1 MSALLRAAVD
11 FPSLSVQ
18 GCVLQPMGWRMS
30 LPSPAPGLV
39 CAINH
44 PTTGDDP
51 PLRIGCGPLQAD
63 LLPAGWRVPL
73 EQGLEQGGGDGLLL
87 AGGLLAGAPRGA
99 GPGAAAAREQELEQQ
114 LPGPWRRIAL
124 GSRPLLL
131 LAHREQLAGRGN
143 PAHGLPRFLLPATG
157 TARLAEQLE
166 QMGWL
171 ELEREPQNTAEALI
185 GRLGQGRLLLPA
197 AGLLLVHSPWREAG
211 LVALPPPEPLAEELE
226 LWIRPERAEAEAMR
240 TLMALLRQR
249 LAGGCLQKTPAMG
262 GGSPERP

>member
-1 MSALLRAAVD
+1 MSALLGVWVD
-11 FPSLSVQ
+11 FPSLSVE
-18 GCVLQPMGWRMS
+18 GCVLQRMRS
-30 LPSPAPGLV
+30 RISIPTPAPGLV

-44 PTTGDDP
+44 PTTGGRP

-63 LLPAGWRVPL
+63 LLSAGWRVPL
-73 EQGLEQGGGDGLLL
+73 AQGLEQGGGDGLLL
-87 AGGLLAGAPRGA
+87 AGGLRAGDSRGA
-99 GPGAAAAREQELEQQ
+99 GPGAAAAREQEREQQ

-131 LAHREQLAGRGN
+131 LAHREQLAGRGS

-157 TARLAEQLE
+157 SARLAEQLE

-197 AGLLLVHSPWREAG
+197 AGSLLDHAPWREAG

-226 LWIRPERAEAEAMR
+226 LWIRPQRAAEEAVAA
-240 TLMALLRQR
+240 LAALLRQR
-249 LAGGCLQKTPAMG
+249 LAGGCQQKTPAIG

>member
-1 MSALLRAAVD
+1 VD
-11 FPSLSVQ
+11 FPSLSVEC
-18 GCVLQPMGWRMS
+18 CVLHPMRCRIS
-30 LPSPAPGLV
+30 IPTPAPGLV

-44 PTTGDDP
+44 PTTGGRP

-63 LLPAGWRVPL
+63 LLSGGWRVPL

-87 AGGLLAGAPRGA
+87 AGGLRAGERS
-99 GPGAAAAREQELEQQ
+99 AAVTREHELQQQ
-114 LPGPWRRIAL
+114 LPGTWRRIAL

-157 TARLAEQLE
+157 SARLAEQLE

-197 AGLLLVHSPWREAG
+197 AGSLLDHAAWREAG
-211 LVALPPPEPLAEELE
+211 LVALPPPDALAEELE

-240 TLMALLRQR
+240 TLAALLRQR
-249 LAGGCLQKTPAMG
+249 LAGGCQQETPAIG
-262 GGSPERP
+262 GGSPEKP